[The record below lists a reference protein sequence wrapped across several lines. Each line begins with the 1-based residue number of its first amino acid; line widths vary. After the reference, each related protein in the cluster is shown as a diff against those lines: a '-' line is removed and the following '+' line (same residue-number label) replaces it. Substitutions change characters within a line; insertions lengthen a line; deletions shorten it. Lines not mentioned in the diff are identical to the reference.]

1 MENSKKKNTKK
12 IILNHS
18 QIDSEQ
24 IVLNKFQNWKT
35 DEYAQKT
42 LIKMGYDL
50 NTIKKVI
57 AYIEEDGE
65 GNRKVKLQV
74 KTKPISEQPRNLDL
88 ILDNLKEKIY
98 SNETTRNLFNKIIKL
113 KNTILSKIRK

>member
-1 MENSKKKNTKK
+1 MKKNTKK

-24 IVLNKFQNWKT
+24 LVLSKFQNWKT

-42 LIKMGYDL
+42 LVKMGYDL

-57 AYIEEDGE
+57 AYIEEDSQ

-74 KTKPISEQPRNLDL
+74 KTKPLSEQPRNLDI

-98 SNETTRNLFNKIIKL
+98 SNKKTAKIFNNIIDFKNKIV
-113 KNTILSKIRK
+113 SKIRK